1 MFFLLQGLSIPVRL
15 WTRFCQRF
23 NYRLHWCAVTFKGWN
38 RSCPTDND
46 KIWSQHGLPQK
57 EAICR
62 NCIIYGRGDEGV
74 GGWIILQGLS
84 ASIPSA
90 PMCHF
95 SNLTSKRIAPLTL
108 PYFHLENLNPLAST
122 PFPLRV
128 AHVCYVIHIFW
139 LCLEW
144 RSRVCFK
151 GKLPHLH
158 DTSLSHTLYWNYIA
172 LRILIQTFHIRK
184 LCKVSIYCTKLIS
197 FHPYLFWLWSAFHF
211 LHKL

>member
-1 MFFLLQGLSIPVRL
+1 MIRSDQNTDYHRKKQSAE
-15 WTRFCQRF
+15 TA
-23 NYRLHWCAVTFKGWN
+23 LHAWA
-38 RSCPTDND
+38 
-46 KIWSQHGLPQK
+46 
-57 EAICR
+57 
-62 NCIIYGRGDEGV
+62 
-74 GGWIILQGLS
+74 GGWGGGLDYIAGVKCYDTFS
-84 ASIPSA
+84 TDV

-108 PYFHLENLNPLAST
+108 PYLYLENLNPLAST

-151 GKLPHLH
+151 EKLPHLH
-158 DTSLSHTLYWNYIA
+158 DTTLSHTLYWNYIA

-184 LCKVSIYCTKLIS
+184 LCEGSIYCTKLIS
-197 FHPYLFWLWSAFHF
+197 FHPFLFWLWRAFHF